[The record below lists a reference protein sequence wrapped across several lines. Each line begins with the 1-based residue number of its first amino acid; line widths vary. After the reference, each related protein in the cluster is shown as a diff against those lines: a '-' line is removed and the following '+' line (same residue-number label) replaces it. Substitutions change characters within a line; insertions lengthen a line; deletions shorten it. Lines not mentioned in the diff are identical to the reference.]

1 MREWLRAHRAK
12 SVLLAGLLVS
22 GTALAFPWDIDMVNG
37 AALKAYEWVMADA
50 TPGRTVAIEVNGG
63 RVWSG
68 GSVQRPTARDA
79 KAADGGPVA
88 SIAYSRP
95 MANGAYQDDFVAS
108 TTYAASADLTNPYTV
123 DAKLL
128 ALGETRYG
136 QACATCH
143 GMDGAGVGPV
153 TWHDPAKG
161 RDRFKYAAATLF
173 GEKSVLN
180 AKKLTD
186 GQVYNRIRNG
196 FWVSETEMHMPGY
209 GAALSDKERWAVTA
223 FLRHKSPA
231 PAPVAEP
238 APAADAATPTE
249 GNK

>member
-12 SVLLAGLLVS
+12 SVVLAGLLVS

-79 KAADGGPVA
+79 KAADGGSVA